1 MGKTELNKEAFLNLV
16 EVIASR
22 APKPG
27 DKDVLGEDGLLYCSV
42 CHKARQYPIKIFD
55 EERIVPIDCDC
66 LKAETKAQR
75 EEFRRMQN
83 PLYREAIEARTE
95 AQKAIRFES
104 AEDADSKP
112 MTAAK
117 NFVINFAQFREMGK
131 GLLLH
136 GPVGTGKTYIAHCIM
151 NELLTQ
157 GISCRMT
164 NFAGMDGDA
173 ASRKRSIERLNRFA
187 LLVIDDL
194 GAERNSEY
202 MKEIVYSMIDMRSAS
217 RRPTIFTTNLSIE
230 QIKKPLDIAEQRIYD
245 RVLEMAFPVEVVG
258 DSRRRKK
265 VRDSYEQTKRLL
277 GLEDKE

>member
-1 MGKTELNKEAFLNLV
+1 MGETELNKKAFMNLV
-16 EVIASR
+16 DVIASR
-22 APKPG
+22 APKPS

-83 PLYREAIEARTE
+83 PLYREALDARTE
-95 AQKAIRFES
+95 AQKAITFAN

-117 NFVINFAQFREMGK
+117 NFVKNFAQFREMGK
-131 GLLLH
+131 GMLLY

-151 NELLTQ
+151 NELLAQ
-157 GISCRMT
+157 GIPCKMT
-164 NFAGMDGDA
+164 NFAKIDSDL
-173 ASRKRSIERLNRFA
+173 SQRQRTINHLNRFT

-202 MKEIVYSMIDMRSAS
+202 TKECIYQMIDIRSAS
-217 RRPTIFTTNLSIE
+217 GRPTIFTTNLSIE
-230 QIKKPLDIAEQRIYD
+230 QIKKPIDIAEQRIYD
-245 RVLEMAFPVEVVG
+245 RVLEMAFPVEVAG
-258 DSRRRKK
+258 DSRRRKR
-265 VRDSYEQTKRLL
+265 VRASYEETKRLL
-277 GLEDKE
+277 GLEDKG